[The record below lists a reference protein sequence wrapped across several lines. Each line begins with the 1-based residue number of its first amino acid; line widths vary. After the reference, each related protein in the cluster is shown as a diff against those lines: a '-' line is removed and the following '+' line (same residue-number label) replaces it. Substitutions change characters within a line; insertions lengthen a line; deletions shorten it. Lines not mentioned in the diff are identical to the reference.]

1 MHQASGSA
9 GGNLAM
15 RAHVPGMAWQDRNM
29 SQDYGRE
36 SPPSHVQTEH
46 RKVARYLVVIDAGG
60 VGVARLFLDSREQ
73 VAEIDAGTEE
83 AVQMITGLVPSA
95 GADGAEWDGALQGH
109 SLAERRAAK
118 VYRLDV

>member
-1 MHQASGSA
+1 
-9 GGNLAM
+9 
-15 RAHVPGMAWQDRNM
+15 M
-29 SQDYGRE
+29 SQDFGRE
-36 SPPSHVQTEH
+36 SPSSHVQTEH

-73 VAEIDAGTEE
+73 VGEFDAGTEE
-83 AVQMITGLVPSA
+83 AAQMISGLVPEL
-95 GADGAEWDGALQGH
+95 GATGPEWDAALQGH